1 MINVKVKKIP
11 GYKSPYSPDDPLY
24 RSDMRYSG
32 LSPLDGFEMSI
43 SVPSTLHVRLMD
55 DPMGA
60 ELARFGKPGEYER
73 YVADRLRHQMLDFID
88 GQIKQQVAAIAK
100 ANRPKSDDDMQY
112 LFKE

>member
-1 MINVKVKKIP
+1 MCDVKVKKIKGIGP
-11 GYKSPYSPDDPLY
+11 ARYDE
-24 RSDMRYSG
+24 RYSRDPMYIG
-32 LSPLDGFEMSI
+32 RSELDSFEMS
-43 SVPSTLHVRLMD
+43 VYFPSALHVRLME
-55 DPMGA
+55 DPMA
-60 ELARFGKPGEYER
+60 QEIKNFGKPGEFER